1 MIGFTGSEDLLPFGE
16 FFHLRRNSS
25 IKKATENRSLPPEV
39 TLDWQRFWVYTLF
52 KRQGVI
58 LMQLQIKKWGN
69 GTGIRFT
76 KEFLRR
82 AGIQLN
88 DTLNAEIINGQI
100 VLTPE
105 FRHRSL
111 RERAA
116 AYGGQLNLSD
126 EMEREEPC
134 GSEVW

>member
-1 MIGFTGSEDLLPFGE
+1 
-16 FFHLRRNSS
+16 
-25 IKKATENRSLPPEV
+25 
-39 TLDWQRFWVYTLF
+39 
-52 KRQGVI
+52 
-58 LMQLQIKKWGN
+58 MQLRLKQWGN

-76 KEFLRR
+76 KEFLRN

-111 RERAA
+111 KERAA
-116 AYGGQLNLSD
+116 AYGGQLNLSG
-126 EMEREEPC
+126 ELEREEPV

>member
-1 MIGFTGSEDLLPFGE
+1 
-16 FFHLRRNSS
+16 
-25 IKKATENRSLPPEV
+25 
-39 TLDWQRFWVYTLF
+39 
-52 KRQGVI
+52 
-58 LMQLQIKKWGN
+58 MQLRLKQWGN

-76 KEFLRR
+76 KEFMRS
-82 AGIQLN
+82 AGIKLN

-111 RERAA
+111 KERAA
-116 AYGGQLNLSD
+116 EYGGQLNLS
-126 EMEREEPC
+126 EETEREESV